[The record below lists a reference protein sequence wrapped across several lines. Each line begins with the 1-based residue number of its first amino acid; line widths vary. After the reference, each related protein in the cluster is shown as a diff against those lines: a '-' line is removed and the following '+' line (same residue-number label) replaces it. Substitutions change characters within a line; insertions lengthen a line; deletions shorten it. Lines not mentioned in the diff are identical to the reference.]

1 MHEVEEEVA
10 EELPLEGAGQML
22 GRVRKEQGLA
32 IDAIAEKTRIPIRH
46 LEVIESGDFSKLPGR
61 TYAVGF
67 SRTYARILG
76 LDENEVARLVRSE
89 LAPTDKTVSEYHKP
103 FEPGDPA
110 KVPSRGLAWASAIAA
125 LILMAGAGAFIAQ
138 RSGIG
143 IGPDPIIGGSPE
155 LATQQDTA
163 EGGGL
168 GTDERQPFPN
178 DGQVAF
184 TALEDGV
191 WVRFYDSA
199 GRRLMEKQMANGE
212 RFEIPSDADGPQIW
226 TGRPDAFAI
235 TIDGRS
241 VPKLANEESVIR
253 DVAISADALLARN
266 ENAGPA
272 EATN

>member
-10 EELPLEGAGQML
+10 EELPLEGVGQML
-22 GRVRKEQGLA
+22 GRVRKDQGLK
-32 IDAIAEKTRIPIRH
+32 IDEIAEKTRIPTRH

-67 SRTYARILG
+67 SRTYARVLG

-89 LAPTDKTVSEYHKP
+89 LTSTDKSGSEYHMP

-125 LILMAGAGAFIAQ
+125 LILMAGAGAYIAQ

-143 IGPDPIIGGSPE
+143 IGPDPIVGGSPE
-155 LATQQDTA
+155 LVAQQDGA
-163 EGGGL
+163 GPGEPAA
-168 GTDERQPFPN
+168 DDPQPFPN

-191 WVRFYDSA
+191 WVRFYDSV

-235 TIDGRS
+235 TIDGRP
-241 VPKLANEESVIR
+241 VPKLSDEESVIR

-266 ENAGPA
+266 ESAGSA
-272 EATN
+272 VATN

>member
-1 MHEVEEEVA
+1 MEETGEEVA

-22 GRVRKEQGLA
+22 CRVRKEQNLT
-32 IDAIAEKTRIPIRH
+32 IEEIAEKTRIPIRH
-46 LEVIESGDFSKLPGR
+46 LEVIERGEFSKLPAR

-76 LDENEVARLVRSE
+76 LNESEVANLVRSE
-89 LAPTDKTVSEYHKP
+89 LAPSEEVVREYHAP

-110 KVPSRGLAWASAIAA
+110 KVPSRALTWVTAIAA
-125 LILMAGAGAFIAQ
+125 LILMAGAGAFFAQ

-143 IGPDPIIGGSPE
+143 IGPDRLLADAPDMVAAQEEGAAETSGSDAP
-155 LATQQDTA
+155 QI
-163 EGGGL
+163 
-168 GTDERQPFPN
+168 FPG

-191 WVRFYDSA
+191 WVRFYDA
-199 GRRLMEKQMANGE
+199 NGRRLMEKQMAVGE
-212 RFEIPSDADGPQIW
+212 RFEIPSDAEGPQIW

-241 VPKLANEESVIR
+241 VPKLAEEESVIR
-253 DVAISADALLARN
+253 DVAISAEALLARN
-266 ENAGPA
+266 SNEEGALAN
-272 EATN
+272 